1 MLRGVATTSGL
12 DPDAVFVRLMERH
25 VVSDVDKVLDM
36 LLARRRARDR
46 RSWLEDKGD
55 LATI

>member
-36 LLARRRARDR
+36 LDWARLNEFRRTRIPR
-46 RSWLEDKGD
+46 
-55 LATI
+55 